1 MIRFKPNRGW
11 QLKDAFTNTYNEF
24 AEAEDQIINVQMAEF
39 MESIKQLFIEKLRT
53 DKSKDEE
60 TVLKPTIYYLQ
71 NTVSAA
77 ASRVNNKQEIEDY
90 IELTFNNI

>member
-1 MIRFKPNRGW
+1 LAIT
-11 QLKDAFTNTYNEF
+11 KDAFLPIPNEF

-39 MESIKQLFIEKLRT
+39 MESIKQLFIENYET
-53 DKSKDEE
+53 DKPKMK
-60 TVLKPTIYYLQ
+60 VLKQANYLLLAKHGL
-71 NTVSAA
+71 AA

>member
-1 MIRFKPNRGW
+1 LAIT
-11 QLKDAFTNTYNEF
+11 KDAFTNTYNEF

-60 TVLKPTIYYLQ
+60 TVLKANYLLLAKHGLPQHQESTI
-71 NTVSAA
+71 
-77 ASRVNNKQEIEDY
+77 NKK
-90 IELTFNNI
+90 

>member
-11 QLKDAFTNTYNEF
+11 QLQRMLFTNTYNEF

-39 MESIKQLFIEKLRT
+39 MESIKQLFIEKRT

-60 TVLKPTIYYLQ
+60 TVCKPTIYYLQ
-71 NTVSAA
+71 NTVLRSIK
-77 ASRVNNKQEIEDY
+77 SQQ
-90 IELTFNNI
+90 